1 VTTGLVVLMGAAA
14 LGTACSSDDGNQ
26 DPCTIEAA
34 FQLTVRTV
42 SGALPSDTLLSVQYG
57 GGVEEFHLDGSNGD
71 LKVVLCDVDA
81 DAASQDVLSC
91 KLWTQGAATV
101 TVTASGFPQVQRE
114 LEAKK
119 KGECFQTVPVEVVLG
134 DEDAGI

>member
-1 VTTGLVVLMGAAA
+1 MALMGAAM
-14 LGTACSSDDGNQ
+14 LTIACSSDDGNQ

-34 FQLTVRTV
+34 FELTLHTV
-42 SGALPSDTLLSVQYG
+42 TGALPADTALRVQYG
-57 GGVEEFHLDGSNGD
+57 GGVEEYHLDGANTG
-71 LKVVLCDVDA
+71 LKVVECDVDA
-81 DAASQDVLSC
+81 DAASLDSLSC

-101 TVTASGFPQVQRE
+101 TVTASGFPQVERE

-119 KGECFQTVPVEVVLG
+119 KGECFQTVPVDIVLG